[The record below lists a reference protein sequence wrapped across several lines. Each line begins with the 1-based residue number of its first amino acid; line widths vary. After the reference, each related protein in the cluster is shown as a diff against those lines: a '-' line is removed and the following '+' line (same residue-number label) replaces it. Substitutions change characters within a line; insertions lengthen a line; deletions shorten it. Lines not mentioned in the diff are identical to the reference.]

1 MIQRLAMLISVVLL
15 GSGLVGAAF
24 LPSVWAQ
31 AGPPKFKLKMAHTFV
46 AGALAPTWSAAE
58 AGYFDKYNLNVEFVR
73 IGAIAG
79 EAALIAGEVNVLL
92 TAPDEL
98 IPPIAGGAEL
108 VIIATQNNH
117 PEYKLVVVPEIRKP
131 EDLKGKRLAI
141 SRVGASSDWLTR
153 NALTKLGVSP
163 DSVNIIGVGGQGE
176 RAAALQARKV
186 DGTVIVPPAQLAL
199 EKAGMRTLVDL
210 ADLGIPYVSVSY
222 GIRKAFLRSNPD
234 ELERLLKAYGEGMH
248 RFKTDRDFGKMVI
261 AKRMRMSDEEIIG
274 ATYEYY
280 ATDKVTQRIPYISME
295 ALKYLLEQT
304 AKTIPA
310 AAQVKLQDIADM
322 SIVKKL
328 DDSGFYTAL
337 YR

>member
-1 MIQRLAMLISVVLL
+1 MIRRLSVLISLL
-15 GSGLVGAAF
+15 LLCSGLVGAAF

-31 AGPPKFKLKMAHTFV
+31 AGPPKFKLKVAHTFV
-46 AGALAPTWSAAE
+46 AGALAPTWAAAE
-58 AGYFDKYNLNVEFVR
+58 GGYFDKYNLNVEFVR

-98 IPPIAGGAEL
+98 IPPIAGGADL

-153 NALTKLGVSP
+153 NALIKLGVSP
-163 DSVNIIGVGGQGE
+163 DTVSIIGVGGQGE

-186 DGTVIVPPAQLAL
+186 DGTVVVPPAQLAL

-222 GIRKAFLRSNPD
+222 GIRKAFLKSNPD
-234 ELERLLKAYGEGMH
+234 ELERLLKAYGEGMR
-248 RFKTDRDFGKMVI
+248 RFKSDRDFGKMVI
-261 AKRMRMSDEEIIG
+261 AKRMRISDEEIIG
-274 ATYEYY
+274 ATYEYF
-280 ATDKVTQRIPYISME
+280 AADKVTQRAPYISMD
-295 ALKYLLEQT
+295 ALSYLLEQT
-304 AKTIPA
+304 AKTVPA
-310 AAQVKLQDIADM
+310 AAKLKLQDIADM

-328 DDSGFYTAL
+328 DDAGFYKDL